1 MGRGDP
7 SAGMSDADLPA
18 GAADSPGEPSESSPQ
33 SPSTESFEDIDWDA
47 ASGPRVATRTRVFLA
62 GLVALG
68 LAFVYDYRAV
78 ASDEP
83 LVGEWVVT
91 QMDWLLLVSLL
102 ALACYVAWPLAENRR
117 LTRHYWRRLRSN
129 RLAVASLAYLVVF
142 FVLGLLGPA
151 LVGRP
156 EIELVATHQPPFAAS
171 VPTEYVADCL
181 GPVADGRC
189 HGTLERPFGTDGNSR
204 DVLVY
209 TINGMQTALQV
220 SLLTAMVIAPVAIA
234 VGTVAAYFGG
244 WVDEILMRYVDL
256 QETIPPFFV
265 YLVAQFV
272 LGPSVLLIVA
282 VFGLLD
288 WGSVAR
294 LVRSEALKKREE
306 AFVLAARNSG
316 AGRLQVLRRHLVPN
330 VSHTVV
336 VAVTLQ
342 LPTLIL
348 IEATLAFLG
357 FGAPG
362 TWSWGT
368 IIAAGMR
375 QFPTF
380 WWVPMFPVAAMAA
393 TAVSF
398 NLLGDALRDVLDPRV
413 EP

>member
-1 MGRGDP
+1 
-7 SAGMSDADLPA
+7 MSDADLPA
-18 GAADSPGEPSESSPQ
+18 ESTVESAAQSTGEPSTTSA
-33 SPSTESFEDIDWDA
+33 TESFERIDWDA
-47 ASGPRVATRTRVFLA
+47 TGTGPRVRTRTLAFLA
-62 GLVALG
+62 GLAALG
-68 LAFVYDYRAV
+68 LAFLYDYRTV
-78 ASDEP
+78 APDEP
-83 LVGEWVVT
+83 LVGQWVPT
-91 QMDWLLLVSLL
+91 RMDWLLLLSLL
-102 ALACYVAWPLAENRR
+102 VLACYLAWPLAQNRR
-117 LTRHYWRRLRSN
+117 LTSHYWRRLRAN
-129 RLAVASLAYLVVF
+129 RLALASLAYLLVF
-142 FVLGLLGPA
+142 FVLGLVGPA

-156 EIELVATHQPPFAAS
+156 EIEFVATHQPPLGAG

-189 HGTLERPFGTDGNSR
+189 HGTLQHPFGTTGNSR

-220 SLLTAMVIAPVAIA
+220 SLLTAMVIAPIAIA
-234 VGTVAAYFGG
+234 VGTLAASFGG
-244 WVDEILMRYVDL
+244 WVDELLMRYVDL

-265 YLVAQFV
+265 YLVAQYV
-272 LGPSVLLIVA
+272 LGPSLLLIVA

-294 LVRSEALKKREE
+294 LVRSEVLKKREE
-306 AFVLAARNSG
+306 AFVVAARNSG
-316 AGRLQVLRRHLVPN
+316 ASRLQVLRRHLIPN

-336 VAVTLQ
+336 IAVTLQ
-342 LPTLIL
+342 IPTLIL

-357 FGAPG
+357 FGVPG

-375 QFPTF
+375 RFPTY
-380 WWVPMFPVAAMAA
+380 WWVPLYPVATMAA

>member
-1 MGRGDP
+1 M
-7 SAGMSDADLPA
+7 
-18 GAADSPGEPSESSPQ
+18 SSPDL
-33 SPSTESFEDIDWDA
+33 SSEPFEEIDWDA
-47 ASGPRVATRTRVFLA
+47 TAPGPTLGTNTRVFLV
-62 GLVALG
+62 GLVGIG
-68 LAFVYDYRAV
+68 LALVYDYRVTPA
-78 ASDEP
+78 DEP
-83 LVGEWVVT
+83 LVGQWVPT
-91 QMDWLLLVSLL
+91 RMDWLLVVSLL
-102 ALACYVAWPLAENRR
+102 VLACYLVWPLAANRR
-117 LTRHYWRRLRSN
+117 LTRHYWRRLRAN
-129 RLAVASLAYLVVF
+129 RLALASLAYLSVF
-142 FVLGLLGPA
+142 FVLGLFGPA
-151 LVGRP
+151 LFGRP
-156 EIELVATHQPPFAAS
+156 EIELVASHQPPFGTS
-171 VPTEYVADCL
+171 VPMGYVSECL
-181 GPVADGRC
+181 GPVVDGSC
-189 HGTLERPFGTDGNSR
+189 HGTLARPFGSTGNSR

-220 SLLTAMVIAPVAIA
+220 ALLTALVLAPIAIA

-244 WVDEILMRYVDL
+244 WVDEVLMRYVDL

-272 LGPSVLLIVA
+272 LGPSILLIVA

-306 AFVLAARNSG
+306 SYVMAARNSG
-316 AGRLQVLRRHLVPN
+316 ASRLQVLRRHLVPN

-336 VAVTLQ
+336 TAVTLQ

-357 FGAPG
+357 FGVPG

-375 QFPTF
+375 QFPTY
-380 WWVPMFPVAAMAA
+380 WWVPAFPVAAMAA